1 MIRIL
6 YLKITRLIDISL
18 IFILVT
24 HVLIFNF
31 DMFLNR
37 LSETVIFE
45 TGLSTNGPLTTE
57 PLAIEL
63 V

>member
-1 MIRIL
+1 MIPKN
-6 YLKITRLIDISL
+6 YKIDRHITNFHFSDPC
-18 IFILVT
+18 
-24 HVLIFNF
+24 FNF